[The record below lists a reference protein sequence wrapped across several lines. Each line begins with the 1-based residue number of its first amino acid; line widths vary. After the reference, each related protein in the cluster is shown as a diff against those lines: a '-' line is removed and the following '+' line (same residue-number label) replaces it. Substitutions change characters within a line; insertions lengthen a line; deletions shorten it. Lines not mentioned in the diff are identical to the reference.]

1 MLVELG
7 WWSSGIGRCARCST
21 GPRSSTWRAAAAVDR
36 RDRQHQQYELFN
48 LFEVH
53 LDTAV
58 GALEEARFV
67 EIVHD
72 DRT

>member
-1 MLVELG
+1 MRG
-7 WWSSGIGRCARCST
+7 ARRGHGR
-21 GPRSSTWRAAAAVDR
+21 R
-36 RDRQHQQYELFN
+36 RGAPQRLLIVVTANISNTELFN
-48 LFEVH
+48 LFEAH